1 MSGIIHGIAR
11 PQIYNG
17 CVANKGPGWQTNRLL
32 VIKFSSWWRHQM
44 ETFSALLALCA
55 GNSPVNGEFPSQR
68 PVTRSFDVSLICAW
82 INAWVNNR
90 EAGDLRRHC
99 AHYDVTVMY
108 WEFELLSPPFLQFDC
123 YKYPCMPWQ
132 DSLFNKCKIK
142 KSKTKFTLNF
152 DYDEMVAYETIPKLL
167 THKQLTTNGCLY
179 STMATDGL
187 VLMHETI
194 NI

>member
-1 MSGIIHGIAR
+1 
-11 PQIYNG
+11 
-17 CVANKGPGWQTNRLL
+17 
-32 VIKFSSWWRHQM
+32 
-44 ETFSALLALCA
+44 
-55 GNSPVNGEFPSQR
+55 
-68 PVTRSFDVSLICAW
+68 
-82 INAWVNNR
+82 
-90 EAGDLRRHC
+90 
-99 AHYDVTVMY
+99 
-108 WEFELLSPPFLQFDC
+108 
-123 YKYPCMPWQ
+123 MPWQ

-152 DYDEMVAYETIPKLL
+152 DYGEKVAYETIPKLL